1 MLSVLTNK
9 KILLTEREQL
19 YLILSGREVAF
30 SFSASVFRQKT
41 ATKQQFTHQ
50 FDFDPADNILDDQM
64 EHPKKIQ
71 QARTV
76 TLGVKKK

>member
-1 MLSVLTNK
+1 LLPAILTNKYSSCFDKQISGLHAFSFDKQK

-41 ATKQQFTHQ
+41 AIKQQFTHQ
-50 FDFDPADNILDDQM
+50 FSAS
-64 EHPKKIQ
+64 
-71 QARTV
+71 V
-76 TLGVKKK
+76 